1 MTTEISVIGIFSLMF
16 IGVVIG
22 FLIGS
27 AISDMLW
34 KKAID
39 KALSPGW
46 TKKIEKKRN
55 GWDNERSEK

>member
-16 IGVVIG
+16 IGVIIG
-22 FLIGS
+22 MFLGLLIT
-27 AISDMLW
+27 DMLW

-46 TKKIEKKRN
+46 TKKIEKIRN
-55 GWDNERSEK
+55 GLE